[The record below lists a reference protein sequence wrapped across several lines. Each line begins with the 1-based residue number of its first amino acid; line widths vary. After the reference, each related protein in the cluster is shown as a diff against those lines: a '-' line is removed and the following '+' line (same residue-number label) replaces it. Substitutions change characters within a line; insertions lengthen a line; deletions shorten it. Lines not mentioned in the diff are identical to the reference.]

1 MLFLHSSVSLEN
13 MLTVQFHLV
22 SFVKLARHPC
32 LTNFILITCPLLHTS
47 VRLCTDGLWS
57 LFYWDIVRVDFVHL
71 MPWTGGLLLLALHS
85 TRRRFV
91 FRAIFFIYKQHL
103 PSFFTI
109 SFLLILWR
117 ERTSPPFRQLYFR
130 RFTWRCLLESSRK
143 RSHR

>member
-1 MLFLHSSVSLEN
+1 MPPSALKQCRRYSFIPSRLSSLDRHS
-13 MLTVQFHLV
+13 
-22 SFVKLARHPC
+22 R

-47 VRLCTDGLWS
+47 VRLYTDGLWS

-71 MPWTGGLLLLALHS
+71 MPWTGGLLLLVLHS

-130 RFTWRCLLESSRK
+130 RLICCCLLESSR
-143 RSHR
+143 RPPHW